1 MKLRSRR
8 QPSVVGRALGCALAA
23 AHYLPSHG
31 VAQSNSATAVESR
44 NDISYLRGPYNADF
58 YYRQNEA
65 FRVGAALHFSHSK
78 QHDVLLLTP
87 LLNHARVDSDFDR
100 ESVAFALQLKA
111 RTEPS
116 QEMYAPYMARA
127 AWRVFRAIDW
137 THQLHEQTYDIMA
150 STDIPWH
157 EKARWT
163 DRSLRYYLEMNEVA
177 FSCAPLDVTMRRAGV
192 MMKPYFTY
200 FRNYYPKSNT
210 YFYAAHW
217 WHPVIYEAQMIG
229 GNDQEQ
235 VLAVEQTDQVYFEQV
250 LKDRPQRM
258 LLLREA
264 APRYSRMAPE
274 VANAFDNLH
283 MFHGIV
289 YDILAYEGWTID
301 QKRDELYRVIAAM
314 SYQPGD
320 EGLARKFPVPHPD
333 MDPRVYED
341 WMKGTEG
348 EMTRIMLEMHDEM
361 MPLMMPEG
369 QSMTPEMR
377 ERMLAA
383 IRLKLQPGMQ
393 EGETPGSLHDAM
405 MAVMP
410 DMKMMPESMEPGATP
425 RMMIDAML
433 RGWREK
439 HGDMPEVEPMP
450 MNAEP
455 VLPPLPKGS
464 SGSSAASEREQ
475 ETEQAH

>member
-1 MKLRSRR
+1 MRLRCGR
-8 QPSVVGRALGCALAA
+8 QHSVAGCALGCALAA
-23 AHYLPSHG
+23 AHYAPSHG
-31 VAQSNSATAVESR
+31 AQSRSAAPVEPR
-44 NDISYLRGPYNADF
+44 NDISYLRGPYNTDF

-87 LLNHARVDSDFDR
+87 LADHEQVDARFDE
-100 ESVAFALQLKA
+100 ESLEFALKLKA

-116 QEMYAPYMARA
+116 QEMYAPYTARA

-150 STDIPWH
+150 SIDIPWSD
-157 EKARWT
+157 KARWT
-163 DRSLRYYLEMNEVA
+163 DRSMRYYLEKNDVA

-200 FRNYYPKSNT
+200 FRNYYPRSNN

-217 WHPVIYEAQMIG
+217 WHPVIYEAQMMG

-235 VLAVEQTDQVYFEQV
+235 VLAVEQTDRVCFEQV

-289 YDILAYEGWTID
+289 YDILAYEGWTIE
-301 QKRDELYRVIAAM
+301 QKRDELYRVIAAL

-320 EGLARKFPVPHPD
+320 DALASKFPLPHPD
-333 MDPRVYED
+333 MDPRIYAD
-341 WMKGTEG
+341 WMKGADG
-348 EMTRIMLEMHDEM
+348 EMTRIMMEMHEEM

-369 QSMTPEMR
+369 QTMMPEMH
-377 ERMLAA
+377 ERMMAA
-383 IRLKLQPGMQ
+383 IRLKLRPGMQ
-393 EGETPGSLHDAM
+393 EGEIAGSLHDAM

-425 RMMIDAML
+425 QKMIDAML
-433 RGWREK
+433 QGWREK
-439 HGDMPEVEPMP
+439 YGEMEDVEPMP
-450 MNAEP
+450 MDAEP
-455 VLPPLPKGS
+455 ALPRLPGALPAP
-464 SGSSAASEREQ
+464 GDLNEREPDQ
-475 ETEQAH
+475 RR